1 MQKNCNVWR
10 KWAILMCKTIL
21 FVETWNAV
29 ALLLC
34 TDVGPIAGKRLIA
47 HTLPYRSCAANLP
60 RYAVIVKSTMRPVQR
75 LKAAEKNTMA
85 TTMSNMAGKI
95 LNSTWL
101 QHTHKHQNDIVF
113 CHKIVHLY
121 DDACCYI
128 TFVTSI
134 VQCCG
139 ATRPRRPNRG
149 PVIAIL
155 LMLTWES
162 WWCSSRLGPWYESLF
177 LFFESGAS
185 VLTSC

>member
-1 MQKNCNVWR
+1 MSNNC
-10 KWAILMCKTIL
+10 ACGL
-21 FVETWNAV
+21 FHVQDNIETWNAV
-29 ALLLC
+29 ALLLLC
-34 TDVGPIAGKRLIA
+34 TDVEPIAGKRLTA
-47 HTLPYRSCAANLP
+47 RTLPHRGYVVQPTEVRCHGEEHNEAGPEVEGGREKHNGHHD
-60 RYAVIVKSTMRPVQR
+60 VKHGRKDIEQHVT
-75 LKAAEKNTMA
+75 A
-85 TTMSNMAGKI
+85 T
-95 LNSTWL
+95 
-101 QHTHKHQNDIVF
+101 HTHKHQNDIVF